1 MATPSGWR
9 RDGNLPNEL
18 TSFVGRT
25 RLLITLRQRL
35 QAESRL
41 VTVTGI
47 GGVGKSRTALRIAHQ
62 VRDQFKDGVWFA
74 DLARLQDSGMVRHTI
89 TSALGIAD
97 QSSRS
102 ETSTLTEWVGDREI
116 LLIIDTCEHLIEAC
130 AALIDGC

>member
-1 MATPSGWR
+1 MAAPSGWR

-25 RLLITLRQRL
+25 RLLTILRQRL
-35 QAESRL
+35 REHRL

-62 VRDQFKDGVWFA
+62 MRDQFKDGVWFA
-74 DLARLQDSGMVRHTI
+74 DIARQRDPRMLRHTI
-89 TSALGIAD
+89 NSALGIAD

-102 ETSTLTEWVGDREI
+102 AE
-116 LLIIDTCEHLIEAC
+116 EA
-130 AALIDGC
+130 LV

>member
-9 RDGNLPNEL
+9 REGNLPNEL

-25 RLLITLRQRL
+25 RLLASLRQRL
-35 QAESRL
+35 QESRL

-62 VRDQFKDGVWFA
+62 VRQEFNDGVWYV
-74 DLARLQDSGMVRHTI
+74 DLARLQDPGMVHHTV

-97 QSSRS
+97 QSPRAGS
-102 ETSTLTEWVGDREI
+102 ETLADWVGDRQI
-116 LLIIDTCEHLIEAC
+116 LLILD
-130 AALIDGC
+130 